1 MPFPVPL
8 LNVKNRDNG
17 IPKRVEVLGHGDGNA
32 QPEMQVQFRTLLD
45 MVWNLGYKLKA
56 EIISTTFT
64 VLRNIWD
71 VCPCN
76 ETTVKRW

>member
-8 LNVKNRDNG
+8 LNVKNCDNG

-45 MVWNLGYKLKA
+45 MV
-56 EIISTTFT
+56 
-64 VLRNIWD
+64 
-71 VCPCN
+71 
-76 ETTVKRW
+76 